1 MSSSLIKSYNVNF
14 SSEKDKKTKRV
25 IDSNQAVSE
34 RIKTLSELLEAVP
47 EEDFADEFSEGLDAA
62 QVDALL
68 TDQDEL
74 VAEEARNEAAQK
86 LIDDANE
93 QAQQILNDANEQAQQ
108 ILSDTNEQIKA
119 LEEEAL
125 KRGHEEGVEKG
136 YAEGLAKASE
146 LERQAEEKSAALD
159 EAYEAK
165 VAELEPKFVEVLTD
179 IYSHVLGIDLSGR
192 SEVVL
197 NLLRDAIRNVEG
209 TKNFLVHVA
218 KEDHEFVSANRDK
231 LAEGLGTAATIEII
245 EDITLSPGSSF
256 IETDGGIYDC
266 SLGTELELL
275 KKELRILSYT
285 EK

>member
-1 MSSSLIKSYNVNF
+1 MNF

>member
-1 MSSSLIKSYNVNF
+1 MSSSLIKSYNVTYGAEN
-14 SSEKDKKTKRV
+14 EKKTKRV

-34 RIKTLSELLEAVP
+34 RIKTLSELLETVP
-47 EEDFADEFSEGLDAA
+47 EDDFADEFSEGLDAA

-74 VAEEARNEAAQK
+74 AAEEAKNEAAKK

-93 QAQQILNDANEQAQQ
+93 QAEQIIGDANEQAQQ
-108 ILSDTNEQIKA
+108 IINDANDQIKA
-119 LEEEAL
+119 LEEEAR
-125 KRGHEEGVEKG
+125 KKGHEEGVEKG
-136 YAEGLAKASE
+136 YAEGLARAE
-146 LERQAEEKSAALD
+146 EIERQAEEKSAALD
-159 EAYEAK
+159 AAYEAK

-179 IYSHVLGIDLSGR
+179 VYSHVLGIDLSGR

-197 NLLRDAIRNVEG
+197 NLLKDAIRNVEG
-209 TKNFLVHVA
+209 TKNFLIHVS
-218 KEDHEFVSANRDK
+218 KEDHEFVNSNRDT
-231 LAEGLGTAATIEII
+231 LAEGLGTTATIEII

>member
-1 MSSSLIKSYNVNF
+1 MNF

-74 VAEEARNEAAQK
+74 AAEEARNEAAQK

-192 SEVVL
+192 NEVVL

>member
-1 MSSSLIKSYNVNF
+1 M
-14 SSEKDKKTKRV
+14 

-34 RIKTLSELLEAVP
+34 RIKTLSELLESVP

-74 VAEEARNEAAQK
+74 AEEEARNEAAQK

-108 ILSDTNEQIKA
+108 ILNDANDQIKA

-165 VAELEPKFVEVLTD
+165 IAELEPKFVEVMTD

-209 TKNFLVHVA
+209 TKNFLIHVA
-218 KEDHEFVSANRDK
+218 KEDHEFVNSNRDK